1 MKSMTGYGRG
11 EAALKGVKVTV
22 EVSSV
27 NRKQSEISVVLPRDL
42 EVLEAQV
49 RDEINQR
56 VSRGRLTARICASA
70 ADGAGKMVLDVEL
83 AREYAKDLRKL
94 AKELKLT
101 DSVTLD
107 MVARAPGVMQPAGEI
122 DDAEAFWPA
131 VQKALK
137 AALDAL
143 VKMREREGAHL
154 AKDLKQRIDSLRQS
168 LVTVE
173 KRAPQVAARYR
184 EQLIERIKAAGVPV
198 PGVDDERMIKEVFYF
213 ADRSDISEEIT
224 RLKSHFQQF
233 DDCVAQKE
241 PVGRTFDFLAQEI
254 NREVNTIGSKAND
267 TELSREVVAMK
278 AEVEKFREQIQNV
291 E

>member
-1 MKSMTGYGRG
+1 MTGYGRG